1 VPCVFVPP
9 RLAPPPGAMIVAVRA
24 LSIDLFCSS
33 MSERLEE
40 FSSLVV
46 HNRPPSVTVV
56 AIIVPRSLKMST
68 DPQEREPAN
77 YRSAVRTSAA
87 QRLSDP
93 RHFQPMPV
101 CESRGKSGMRGII
114 RDYPVRDRESLEET
128 SKMNHGV
135 DFSESGCTDIV
146 EAMDRSDCRACRLH
160 THLLLVPVAGTSEAE
175 AETMCTASARV
186 ESTRLRGRK
195 RVGRSIQHCM
205 DSRFC
210 EGLEDHLTLDCA

>member
-1 VPCVFVPP
+1 
-9 RLAPPPGAMIVAVRA
+9 MIVAVRA

-93 RHFQPMPV
+93 RHFQPLPV

-135 DFSESGCTDIV
+135 DFSESGCTEIV
-146 EAMDRSDCRACRLH
+146 EAMDRSDCIRICSLCQSPAPPKPKLRPCAPPALGSSQRDS
-160 THLLLVPVAGTSEAE
+160 VAEKELAGAYSIAWIPDSVK
-175 AETMCTASARV
+175 A
-186 ESTRLRGRK
+186 LRIISL
-195 RVGRSIQHCM
+195 SIVLD
-205 DSRFC
+205 DSRVSV
-210 EGLEDHLTLDCA
+210 